1 MHLTV
6 LSLMLKIQR
15 VHLLPTHITKK
26 VFYKAS
32 KTNHMTVFTNCQFA
46 FAIKLINYHDTCQCY
61 YYFGLQRGVNVNWRV
76 YCYPEQ
82 LLGRKLP

>member
-1 MHLTV
+1 
-6 LSLMLKIQR
+6 
-15 VHLLPTHITKK
+15 
-26 VFYKAS
+26 
-32 KTNHMTVFTNCQFA
+32 MTVFTNCQFA
-46 FAIKLINYHDTCQCY
+46 LAIKLINYHHDTCQCY